1 MKQATAKHSFL
12 RQAPRKVQ
20 DVARLIRRKD
30 VPTALRILNFTNRG
44 ACVHLK
50 KVLLSALSNLGKDP
64 KNIPANVY
72 IAELLVDQGRTNKRW
87 MPRAQGRATPIR
99 RKTTHITLTLQEKV
113 F

>member
-12 RQAPRKVQ
+12 HQAPRKVQ

-30 VPTALRILNFTNRG
+30 VGAALRILNFTNRR
-44 ACVHLK
+44 ACLPLK
-50 KVLLSALSNLGKDP
+50 KVILSALSNLGKNP
-64 KNIPANVY
+64 QNIPANVY
-72 IAELLVDQGRTNKRW
+72 ISELLVDQGAVLKRW

-99 RKTTHITLTLQEKV
+99 HKTTHITLTLEEKV